1 MDINSE
7 SSSSTSTSTHVKPP
21 STIQVDQ
28 WFDDVQLNRSSS
40 LIGKN
45 LKSFAQIFKLIA
57 LKITNGYSST
67 LSSNIQ
73 KSFFPVRSTVPSSVN
88 NQPQFVSTIIPTMSS
103 INLDRTLY
111 EELKPSKFAMS
122 QLNLTPLG
130 NPANTAS
137 NLVGANATATPIAAS
152 SVGGSLLSSL
162 LNPTVLTEVV
172 LDLHSTHS
180 TSSPHTQMLPQQ
192 QAQILTNYNQ
202 YPSINLNNPTDLLDN
217 SINKNNHHLK

>member
-7 SSSSTSTSTHVKPP
+7 SLTSTNVKPA

-28 WFDDVQLNRSSS
+28 WFDDVQLNKSSS

-73 KSFFPVRSTVPSSVN
+73 KSFFSVRSTTPGLIN

-130 NPANTAS
+130 NPGNSVS
-137 NLVGANATATPIAAS
+137 NLLAANASAAPVATT
-152 SVGGSLLSSL
+152 SVSGSLLSSL

-217 SINKNNHHLK
+217 SINKSNHYLK